1 MTALTGW
8 QSRAECRGV
17 ATATRD
23 PFFTAGSEDQALALC
38 QVCPVEAACLAYAI
52 GTGQTYGV
60 WGGRR
65 QQDLRR
71 LLAQDRQGRRLHQGP
86 EVARHF
92 NADKTHCKH
101 GHPFDLA
108 NTYYTPEGH
117 RRCRACLRAAGR
129 SWASRHPRRRMRAKA
144 GGRHA

>member
-1 MTALTGW
+1 MISLTSW
-8 QSRAECRGV
+8 QSRAACQGTV
-17 ATATRD
+17 TPTGD
-23 PFFTAGSEDQALALC
+23 PFFTAGSEDQALGLC
-38 QVCPVEAACLAYAI
+38 RVCPVEAACLAYAI
-52 GTGQTYGV
+52 STGQTYGV

-65 QQDLRR
+65 QQELRR
-71 LLAQDRQGRRLHQGP
+71 LLAQDRQGRRLRQGP

-108 NTYYTPEGH
+108 NTYYTPDGR
-117 RRCRACLRAAGR
+117 RRCRACLRAARR
-129 SWASRHPRRRMRAKA
+129 SWGVRRRQLAKV

>member
-1 MTALTGW
+1 MTSPTGW
-8 QSRAECRGV
+8 QSRAACRG
-17 ATATRD
+17 TATPTGD

-38 QVCPVEAACLAYAI
+38 QVCPVESVCLAYAI
-52 GTGQTYGV
+52 STGQTYGV
-60 WGGRR
+60 WGGKR

-71 LLAQDRQGRRLHQGP
+71 LLTQDRQGRRLRQGP

-108 NTYYTPEGH
+108 NTYYTPDGH
-117 RRCRACLRAAGR
+117 RRCRACLRAARR
-129 SWASRHPRRRMRAKA
+129 SWGVRRRMRAKV

>member
-1 MTALTGW
+1 MTASARW
-8 QSRAECRGV
+8 QSRAACRGA

-38 QVCPVEAACLAYAI
+38 QVCPVESVCLAYAI
-52 GTGQTYGV
+52 STGQTYGV
-60 WGGRR
+60 WGGKR
-65 QQDLRR
+65 QQELRR
-71 LLAQDRQGRRLHQGP
+71 LLAQDRQGRRLRQGS

-108 NTYYTPEGH
+108 NTYYTPDGH
-117 RRCRACLRAAGR
+117 RRCRACLRVARR
-129 SWASRHPRRRMRAKA
+129 SWGVRRRMRAKV